1 MGDGDMRVIQCN
13 YRVATSVCSKGAR
26 AYLSTVSGGDRVHV
40 IARSRSGRWV
50 RRWQKRENLCNF
62 RLKTLVADDP
72 IRKLFPLGIS
82 EFDEERGQLIC
93 DNLNSEEKDVN

>member
-1 MGDGDMRVIQCN
+1 MDAGDLRVIQCN

-26 AYLSTVSGGDRVHV
+26 AYLSTVSGDDRKQV

-50 RRWQKRENLCNF
+50 RRWEKRENLYNF

-72 IRKLFPLGIS
+72 VRKLFPVGIS
-82 EFDEERGQLIC
+82 DFSEEHGQLIC
-93 DNLNSEEKDVN
+93 NNLNSEANDAN